1 MGEEIVNHNSIIT
14 IIIPN
19 LNGKRF
25 LGICLDSIME
35 QTLQDFFVIVVDNGS
50 VDGSTEFVKNH
61 YPNIQ
66 LIEFKENRGFS
77 AAVNEGIKKTDSKYI
92 CLLNNDVELDPH
104 FLKEMVTVLE
114 QKNEADYCAA
124 KMLNYYHR
132 DILDG
137 AGEGVFRAGAGYRLG
152 TLEYDAGI
160 YDNQREV
167 FGACAGAAVYRRSFF
182 EKVGYFDED
191 FFAYLEDVD
200 INFRANLF
208 GLRCLYVPTAKVFH
222 IGSGTTG
229 STFNSFIVRLTTKNI
244 LNVVVKNYPASIFFK
259 NLHVIFLYHAC
270 WFFSVLKRRQLLA
283 YLRGV
288 EGALHDFPKMWK
300 KRKKWLLRKSISNEE
315 YQSKIVNSER
325 DVMSSIL
332 RRRKSAGK
340 VIWPI
345 NLYINLS

>member
-1 MGEEIVNHNSIIT
+1 MIFDNSIIT

-25 LGICLDSIME
+25 LGICLDSIMQ
-35 QTLQDFFVIVVDNGS
+35 QTFQDFSVTVVDNGS
-50 VDGSTEFVKNH
+50 VDGSTEFVKSH

-77 AAVNEGIKKTDSKYI
+77 AAVNAGIKKTDSKYI
-92 CLLNNDVELDPH
+92 CLLNNDVELDSS
-104 FLKEMVTVLE
+104 FLKEIVTVLE
-114 QKNEADYCAA
+114 KRKEVDYCAA

-132 DILDG
+132 NILDG
-137 AGEGVFRAGAGYRLG
+137 AGEGVFRSGAGYRLG
-152 TLEYDAGI
+152 TLEYNAGI
-160 YDNQREV
+160 YDNQKEV
-167 FGACAGAAVYRRSFF
+167 FGACAGAAVYRQSFF
-182 EKVGYFDED
+182 EKIGHFDED

-208 GLRCLYVPTAKVFH
+208 GLRCLYVPAAKVFH

-244 LNVVVKNYPASIFFK
+244 FNVVVKNYPTSIFLK
-259 NLHVIFLYHAC
+259 NLHVIFLYHVW
-270 WFFSVLKRRQLLA
+270 WFFSVLKRKQLFA

-300 KRKKWLLRKSISNEE
+300 KRKKWLSRKSISNEE
-315 YQSKIVNSER
+315 YGSKIVNSER

-340 VIWPI
+340 LIWLI
-345 NLYINLS
+345 NLYINLN